1 MALIEFKDGRPVE
14 GSLEGVEVVEIPEG
28 VEKIAERAFEGQTK
42 IREIIIPDTVK
53 NIENCAFR
61 HCESLEKLYIPDSV
75 ANKCE
80 RSLIYGAFTHCK
92 NLKEVRLPYMNR
104 VARHMFFDCRNLEK
118 VDLSAGVNVIE
129 ERTFS
134 NCPNLKE
141 VNLGEKSKVYSIAGN
156 AFEGCPEDLQI
167 KYAGIS
173 MPYKHLAF
181 ARSLS
186 DGLTLDK
193 NFTVLQKAHD
203 ILQDETF
210 SPILVKK
217 LCNAEHA
224 GKLDDTAE
232 KIKKSFQTIGF
243 YNISDDV
250 DIEAKEKLIELFKNN
265 SASRGVVPR
274 IIDALTIA
282 STTLNIQPED
292 LVKSFE
298 NKKFRDAIIAMRTCH
313 EGNHFFDVEA
323 ALFAMTFDVNTVKQ
337 FILENPYKDY
347 ASVLLCKGYKTDDEK
362 FLNLAKW
369 IAYHPDSNR
378 EMIEKLYDSQDYID
392 IRPDMTVNQ
401 VRAQVSYGEGELEI
415 HRIEDQYNG
424 RFSFWNCVCNLPK
437 TEVELGRYRAYIMD
451 GQDPRQVMLGYDTN
465 CCQHLNGAGE
475 TAMMYGLANPDA
487 GFFVIEDK
495 ETGKILAQ
503 AETWECAPE
512 YRSVRTE
519 EINLQTVFNDDINLA
534 NQLYR
539 GVENYIEEGY
549 CTDRWGSSEYAD
561 DYLTE
566 ELGFESWEIVDDKK
580 AYGPVEGD
588 DENIV
593 AIVDHNDSVEIL
605 NLSLII
611 EKITRESRLIK
622 SFNEYA
628 VHGMELT
635 ADGELYKIECRK
647 NDDKI
652 LVFDNIEFAD
662 DRQINQ
668 FAPILGKWCEAS
680 PYHDVI
686 MGDGWNAMDNRKIN
700 HTNGVEP
707 PVDGKM
713 VWLMDKDSIIDCSKD
728 MLSDQYSS
736 SDLIYEAIA
745 NKELDLEEYGIYG
758 SDDCCI
764 SSADFLPYTDADE
777 SYSVLKSEGKVEP
790 YFKDALEEYVSNQKE
805 NEQSAQDKHK
815 SRGR

>member
-1 MALIEFKDGRPVE
+1 
-14 GSLEGVEVVEIPEG
+14 
-28 VEKIAERAFEGQTK
+28 
-42 IREIIIPDTVK
+42 
-53 NIENCAFR
+53 
-61 HCESLEKLYIPDSV
+61 
-75 ANKCE
+75 
-80 RSLIYGAFTHCK
+80 
-92 NLKEVRLPYMNR
+92 
-104 VARHMFFDCRNLEK
+104 
-118 VDLSAGVNVIE
+118 
-129 ERTFS
+129 
-134 NCPNLKE
+134 
-141 VNLGEKSKVYSIAGN
+141 
-156 AFEGCPEDLQI
+156 
-167 KYAGIS
+167 
-173 MPYKHLAF
+173 
-181 ARSLS
+181 
-186 DGLTLDK
+186 
-193 NFTVLQKAHD
+193 
-203 ILQDETF
+203 
-210 SPILVKK
+210 
-217 LCNAEHA
+217 
-224 GKLDDTAE
+224 
-232 KIKKSFQTIGF
+232 
-243 YNISDDV
+243 
-250 DIEAKEKLIELFKNN
+250 
-265 SASRGVVPR
+265 
-274 IIDALTIA
+274 
-282 STTLNIQPED
+282 
-292 LVKSFE
+292 
-298 NKKFRDAIIAMRTCH
+298 
-313 EGNHFFDVEA
+313 
-323 ALFAMTFDVNTVKQ
+323 MTFDVNTVKQ

-628 VHGMELT
+628 VHGT
-635 ADGELYKIECRK
+635 DG
-647 NDDKI
+647 
-652 LVFDNIEFAD
+652 
-662 DRQINQ
+662 
-668 FAPILGKWCEAS
+668 
-680 PYHDVI
+680 
-686 MGDGWNAMDNRKIN
+686 
-700 HTNGVEP
+700 
-707 PVDGKM
+707 
-713 VWLMDKDSIIDCSKD
+713 
-728 MLSDQYSS
+728 
-736 SDLIYEAIA
+736 
-745 NKELDLEEYGIYG
+745 
-758 SDDCCI
+758 
-764 SSADFLPYTDADE
+764 
-777 SYSVLKSEGKVEP
+777 
-790 YFKDALEEYVSNQKE
+790 
-805 NEQSAQDKHK
+805 
-815 SRGR
+815 